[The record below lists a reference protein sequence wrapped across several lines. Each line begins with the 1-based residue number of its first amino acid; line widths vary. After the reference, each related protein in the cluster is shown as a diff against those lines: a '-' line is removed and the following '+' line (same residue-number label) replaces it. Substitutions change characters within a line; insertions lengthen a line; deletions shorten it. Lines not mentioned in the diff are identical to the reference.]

1 MILLDTHVWVRWLAP
16 AAHPLPA
23 TALAAI
29 AAADSLA
36 VSAISCWEV
45 VRLHKRGRIELLMD
59 ADQWLGKALGAC
71 RAWGVDS
78 EKRPQRGQFLP
89 DLQAH
94 SPAMGQKT
102 GKKWTAEA
110 ASQPTIP
117 KSDRLLEG
125 SGVGCIAITR
135 EIAARAATLGDVHR
149 DPADRI
155 IMASAVVM
163 GIPLLT
169 LDEAIHQYPE
179 MTGLFA

>member
-59 ADQWLGKALGAC
+59 ADQWLGKAL
-71 RAWGVDS
+71 
-78 EKRPQRGQFLP
+78 K
-89 DLQAH
+89 
-94 SPAMGQKT
+94 
-102 GKKWTAEA
+102 
-110 ASQPTIP
+110 
-117 KSDRLLEG
+117 G

-149 DPADRI
+149 DPADRF